1 VLHKERSVFSLSVY
15 PLRIDATRAR
25 INCFFRK
32 GDVMVISMT
41 GFGRSE
47 KNGIV
52 VEVRSVNHRYF
63 DFHTRI
69 PQPLLKFE
77 EKIKKI
83 CQQYVVRG
91 RVDCSINISTSMP
104 TNRSLHIDWN
114 LLDEYYQFINKLKER
129 YQLHEEIG
137 ITHFLQ
143 FDELISV
150 IEQDVVNPEMENT
163 IIAAVKEAVQQL
175 CQMRIIEGKA
185 LQSEIAN
192 YLELME
198 AFIQEITEMA
208 PIVKLEYEEKLRKK
222 ISEYTNGLF
231 DETRVLTEVAIFA
244 DKIDIS
250 EELTRLRSHI
260 NQFRKSLSSHE
271 PIGRKCDFLVQE
283 MNREV
288 NTIAAKANHANI
300 SNKVV
305 ELKSIIEKVR
315 EQVQNIE

>member
-1 VLHKERSVFSLSVY
+1 
-15 PLRIDATRAR
+15 
-25 INCFFRK
+25 
-32 GDVMVISMT
+32 MT

-47 KNGIV
+47 RDGIV
-52 VEVRSVNHRYF
+52 VEIRSVNHRYF

-69 PQPLLKFE
+69 PQPLLKLE

-91 RVDCSINISTSMP
+91 RVDCSINISTSVP
-104 TNRSLHIDWN
+104 TNRGLHIDWN
-114 LLDEYYQFINKLKER
+114 LLDEYHQFINKLKER

-143 FDELISV
+143 HDGLISV
-150 IEQDVVNPEMENT
+150 IEQEVVNPEMENT
-163 IIAAVKEAVQQL
+163 IIAAVEEAVQQL
-175 CQMRIIEGKA
+175 RKMRIIEGKA
-185 LQSEIAN
+185 LENEIVN
-192 YLELME
+192 YLALMDS
-198 AFIQEITEMA
+198 FVQEIFEAA
-208 PIVKLEYEEKLRKK
+208 PFVKVEYEEKLRKK

-250 EELTRLRSHI
+250 EELTRLNSHI
-260 NQFRKSLSSHE
+260 NQFRKSLNSMD

-288 NTIAAKANHANI
+288 NTIAAKANHAKI

-305 ELKSIIEKVR
+305 ELKSIIEKIR

>member
-1 VLHKERSVFSLSVY
+1 
-15 PLRIDATRAR
+15 
-25 INCFFRK
+25 
-32 GDVMVISMT
+32 MT

-47 KNGIV
+47 RDGIV
-52 VEVRSVNHRYF
+52 VEIRSVNHRYF

-69 PQPLLKFE
+69 PQPLLKLE

-91 RVDCSINISTSMP
+91 RVDCSINISTSVP
-104 TNRSLHIDWN
+104 TNRGLHIDWN

-143 FDELISV
+143 HNGLISV
-150 IEQDVVNPEMENT
+150 IEQEVVNPEMENT
-163 IIAAVKEAVQQL
+163 IIAAVEEAVQQL
-175 CQMRIIEGKA
+175 RKMRIIEGKA
-185 LQSEIAN
+185 LENEIVN
-192 YLELME
+192 YLALMDS
-198 AFIQEITEMA
+198 FVQEIFEAA
-208 PIVKLEYEEKLRKK
+208 PIVKVEYEEKLRKK

-250 EELTRLRSHI
+250 EELTRLNSHI
-260 NQFRKSLSSHE
+260 NQFRKSLNSMD

-288 NTIAAKANHANI
+288 NTIAAKANHAKI
-300 SNKVV
+300 RNKVV
-305 ELKSIIEKVR
+305 ELKSIIEKIR

>member
-1 VLHKERSVFSLSVY
+1 
-15 PLRIDATRAR
+15 
-25 INCFFRK
+25 
-32 GDVMVISMT
+32 MT

-47 KNGIV
+47 RDGIV
-52 VEVRSVNHRYF
+52 VEIRSVNHRYF

-69 PQPLLKFE
+69 PQPLLKLE

-91 RVDCSINISTSMP
+91 RVDCSINIPTSVP
-104 TNRSLHIDWN
+104 TNRGLHIDWN

-143 FDELISV
+143 HDGLISV
-150 IEQDVVNPEMENT
+150 IEQEVVNPEMENT
-163 IIAAVKEAVQQL
+163 IIAAVEEAVQQL
-175 CQMRIIEGKA
+175 RKMRIIEGKA
-185 LQSEIAN
+185 LENEIVN
-192 YLELME
+192 YLALMDS
-198 AFIQEITEMA
+198 IVQEIFEVA
-208 PIVKLEYEEKLRKK
+208 PNVKVEYEEKLRKK

-250 EELTRLRSHI
+250 EELTRLNSHI
-260 NQFRKSLSSHE
+260 NQFRKSLNSMD
-271 PIGRKCDFLVQE
+271 PIGRKCDFLIQE

-288 NTIAAKANHANI
+288 NTIAAKANHAKI

-305 ELKSIIEKVR
+305 ELKSIIEKIR

>member
-1 VLHKERSVFSLSVY
+1 M
-15 PLRIDATRAR
+15 
-25 INCFFRK
+25 
-32 GDVMVISMT
+32 VMSMT

-47 KNGIV
+47 RDGIV
-52 VEVRSVNHRYF
+52 VEIRSVNHRYF

-69 PQPLLKFE
+69 PQPLLKLE

-91 RVDCSINISTSMP
+91 RVDCSINISTSVP
-104 TNRSLHIDWN
+104 TNRGLHIDWN
-114 LLDEYYQFINKLKER
+114 LLDEYYQFINNLKER

-143 FDELISV
+143 HDGLISV
-150 IEQDVVNPEMENT
+150 IEQEVVNPEMENT
-163 IIAAVKEAVQQL
+163 IIIAVEEAVQQL
-175 CQMRIIEGKA
+175 RKMRIIEGKA
-185 LQSEIAN
+185 LQNEIAN
-192 YLELME
+192 YLELMDS
-198 AFIQEITEMA
+198 FVQEIFEAA
-208 PIVKLEYEEKLRKK
+208 PIVKVEYEEKLRKK
-222 ISEYTNGLF
+222 ICEYTSGLF

-250 EELTRLRSHI
+250 EELTRLNSHI
-260 NQFRKSLSSHE
+260 NQFRKSLNSME

-300 SNKVV
+300 TNKVV
-305 ELKSIIEKVR
+305 ELKSIIEKIR

>member
-1 VLHKERSVFSLSVY
+1 
-15 PLRIDATRAR
+15 
-25 INCFFRK
+25 
-32 GDVMVISMT
+32 MT

-47 KNGIV
+47 RDGIV
-52 VEVRSVNHRYF
+52 VEIRSVNHRYF

-69 PQPLLKFE
+69 PQPLLKLE

-91 RVDCSINISTSMP
+91 RVDCSINISTSVP
-104 TNRSLHIDWN
+104 TNRGLHIDWN

-143 FDELISV
+143 HDGLISV
-150 IEQDVVNPEMENT
+150 IEQEVVNPELENT
-163 IIAAVKEAVQQL
+163 IIAAVEEAVQQL
-175 CQMRIIEGKA
+175 RKMRIIEGKA
-185 LQSEIAN
+185 LENEIVN
-192 YLELME
+192 YLALMDS
-198 AFIQEITEMA
+198 FVQEIFEVA
-208 PIVKLEYEEKLRKK
+208 PNVKVEYEEKLRKK

-250 EELTRLRSHI
+250 EELTRLNSHI
-260 NQFRKSLSSHE
+260 NQFRKSLNSMD

-288 NTIAAKANHANI
+288 NTIAAKANHAKI

-305 ELKSIIEKVR
+305 ELKSIIEKIR